1 MPTTNEKEERRKSY
15 KKKCKNTSELRR
27 RRVEVS
33 MKIRKAKKAEQILKQ
48 RNVTSFDE
56 EDCLFPEQQKA
67 GAAPI
72 MPMTFVDTD
81 PGTSTIDRNVEL
93 ELKPLGRE
101 MLLEERNPPIDEV
114 IERGNIPLTVE
125 LLARDE
131 NSTLQFETACALS
144 NIASGSSEQTKAVVE
159 GGAIPAFIALL
170 SSQHPQISEQA
181 VSALGNIADA
191 GPLYGDSLIKC
202 NVVPTLLSPVTP
214 QTPVGF
220 LCKITWTL
228 RNLCRNKNPHPPME
242 AVLQILPALIKLLH
256 YDDKDM
262 LSATCWAMSYL
273 TNGSNDC
280 IDVVVNTGIVERLV
294 QLLASEELAILTS
307 ALRTIGNIVTGT
319 DFQTQVAI
327 NCGVLSVLPQLLRHR
342 KQSIQKEAAW
352 VLSNIAAG
360 PSQQIQQMI
369 NCGLLPPLVE
379 VLSKGDLEAQKEA
392 VCAVTN
398 YTIGGTVEQVVQLVL
413 CGVMAPLLNL
423 LTCKDSKVTLAI
435 FDAISKIF
443 MAAEELGEVEK
454 LCFLVE
460 ELGGLESIEAL
471 QTHENHMVYR
481 AALALIKQYF
491 SSEED
496 EDKDGVAGR

>member
-1 MPTTNEKEERRKSY
+1 MPR
-15 KKKCKNTSELRR
+15 
-27 RRVEVS
+27 
-33 MKIRKAKKAEQILKQ
+33 
-48 RNVTSFDE
+48 
-56 EDCLFPEQQKA
+56 
-67 GAAPI
+67 
-72 MPMTFVDTD
+72 TFVETD
-81 PGTSTIDRNVEL
+81 PGTSTIDRDVEL

-114 IERGNIPLTVE
+114 IERGNIPLMVE

-131 NSTLQFETACALS
+131 NSTLQFETAWALS
-144 NIASGSSEQTKAVVE
+144 NIASGTSEQTKAVVE

-170 SSQHPQISEQA
+170 SSQHPHISEQA

-202 NVVPTLLSPVTP
+202 NVIPPLLSLVTP

-220 LCKITWTL
+220 LRKITWTL

-242 AVLQILPALIKLLH
+242 AVLQILPVLKQLLH
-256 YDDKDM
+256 QHDKDI

-280 IDVVVNTGIVERLV
+280 IDVVMNTGIVERLV
-294 QLLASEELAILTS
+294 QLLASEELEMLTS

-319 DFQTQVAI
+319 DLQTQVAI

-342 KQSIQKEAAW
+342 KRSIQKEAAC

-379 VLSKGDLEAQKEA
+379 VLSKGDFEAQKEA

-398 YTIGGTVEQVVQLVL
+398 YTIGGTVEQVVQLVQ

-443 MAAEELGEVEK
+443 MVAERLGEVEI

-471 QTHENHMVYR
+471 QTHENHKVYL
-481 AALALIKQYF
+481 AALALMEKYF
-491 SSEED
+491 SSEGD
-496 EDKDGVAGR
+496 EDKDGVADGVALEPEAGEEGYTFSSEAKGSSNV